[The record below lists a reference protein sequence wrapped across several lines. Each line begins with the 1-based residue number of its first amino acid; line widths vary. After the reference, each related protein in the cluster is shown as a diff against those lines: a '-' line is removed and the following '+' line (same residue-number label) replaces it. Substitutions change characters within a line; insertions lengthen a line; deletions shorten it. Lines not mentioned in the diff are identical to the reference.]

1 MKISWKLTFLLAVIA
16 GIGTWLTL
24 DHRAR
29 GSVESIWHKLSSTVA
44 HADETR
50 SSKVWFPD
58 PSSKPPW
65 DHTITLAAD
74 QAKGIGLRTVAVEQ
88 QTLPTLLR
96 LSGITDYDP
105 ATLTVVRSQ
114 FDCRVDK
121 VLVDLGSVVKV
132 GDPLLELFSTDLAV
146 AKNDYETAVSQHA
159 RDKKVLDYKSP
170 LAETNAIPRKDL
182 IEAQNDE
189 AKSLLQMK
197 LAKDKLL
204 VFGLTEKEISD
215 VPNEDGVKKAKMM
228 LRARAAGFVIKRSA
242 VPGVSYDSKDEL
254 MQIAPLDHLWV
265 RGNVSELDA
274 DKVQKDQKLRVVFP
288 YSSLSLDAKV
298 EYIDKAI
305 DMETRSAKFRASI
318 PNPEGRLKAGMFVR
332 VLLEV
337 SPKPGQTVIP
347 RGAMVSVDR
356 VDYVFAKLPGQEGYK
371 FERRPIIAAIEN
383 NDFVV
388 VSRPTQGDPE
398 LKAADEVVATGSL
411 ILEQMY
417 EDRVTVEGEFVST
430 QPELDERIVP
440 LNPHQAST
448 SVKP

>member
-1 MKISWKLTFLLAVIA
+1 MKISWKLTFSLAVIA
-16 GIGTWLTL
+16 GTGAWLTL
-24 DHRAR
+24 DHWAR
-29 GSVESIWHKLSSTVA
+29 GRVEDLWHKISSSAA
-44 HADETR
+44 HAEETR
-50 SSKVWFPD
+50 SSKVWFPE
-58 PSSKPPW
+58 SSSRVPW
-65 DHTITLAAD
+65 DHTIVLAAD
-74 QAKGIGLRTVAVEQ
+74 QTKGIGLRTVAVEQ

-114 FDCRVDK
+114 FDSRVDK
-121 VLVDLGSVVKV
+121 VLVDLGSVVKP

-159 RDKKVLDYKSP
+159 RDKKVLDYKAP

-189 AKSLLQMK
+189 AKSNLQMK

-204 VFGLTEKEISD
+204 VFGLTEKEIAD
-215 VPNEDGVKKAKMM
+215 VPNEDGVKKAKMI
-228 LRARAAGFVIKRSA
+228 LRSRAAGIVIKRS
-242 VPGVSYDSKDEL
+242 VVRGNYYDSKDEL

-274 DKVQKDQKLRVVFP
+274 DKVQAGQRLKVVFP
-288 YSSLSLDAKV
+288 YSSLTIDAKV
-298 EYIDKAI
+298 EYIDKAV
-305 DMETRSAKFRASI
+305 DMDTRSAKFRASI

-337 SPKPGQTVIP
+337 SPKPAQTVIP

-356 VDYVFAKLPGQEGYK
+356 VDYVFAKQPGSNDK
-371 FERRPIIAAIEN
+371 FERRPIIAATEN

-388 VSRPTQGDPE
+388 VSPPSPGNPE
-398 LKAADEVVATGSL
+398 LKPGDEVVATGSL

-417 EDRVTVEGEFVST
+417 EDRVMVEGEFLST
-430 QPELDERIVP
+430 QPELDEKIVP
-440 LNPHQAST
+440 LNHHDVSI

>member
-1 MKISWKLTFLLAVIA
+1 MKIPWKLTFFLAVIA
-16 GIGTWLTL
+16 GIATWLTL
-24 DHRAR
+24 DHRTR
-29 GSVESIWHKLSSTVA
+29 GHVEDLWHRASSSA
-44 HADETR
+44 GPAEEPR
-50 SSKVWFPD
+50 SSKVWFPE
-58 PSSKPPW
+58 STSQVPW
-65 DHTITLAAD
+65 DHTIELSD
-74 QAKGIGLRTVAVEQ
+74 EQSKGIGVRRRAVEQ

-114 FDCRVDK
+114 FDSRVDK
-121 VLVDLGSVVKV
+121 VLVDLGSVVKP

-159 RDKKVLDYKSP
+159 RDKKVLDYKAP
-170 LAETNAIPRKDL
+170 LAETNSIPRKDL

-189 AKSLLQMK
+189 AKSNLQMK

-204 VFGLTEKEISD
+204 VFGLTEKEIAD
-215 VPNEDGVKKAKMM
+215 VPNEDGVKKARMI
-228 LRARAAGFVIKRSA
+228 LRSRAAGIVIKRS
-242 VPGVSYDSKDEL
+242 VVRGNYYDSKDEL

-274 DKVQKDQKLRVVFP
+274 DKVQVGQRLKVIFP
-288 YSSLSLDAKV
+288 YSTLTIDAKV

-305 DMETRSAKFRASI
+305 DMDTRSAKFRASI
-318 PNPEGRLKAGMFVR
+318 RNPEGRLKAGMFVR

-356 VDYVFAKLPGQEGYK
+356 VDYVFAKQPGTNDK
-371 FERRPIIAAIEN
+371 FERRPIVVVKEN

-388 VSRPTQGDPE
+388 VSQPSPGNPE
-398 LKAADEVVATGSL
+398 LKPGDEVVATGSL

-417 EDRVTVEGEFVST
+417 EDRVMVEGEFLST
-430 QPELDERIVP
+430 QPELDERIGPV
-440 LNPHQAST
+440 NSHETSI

>member
-1 MKISWKLTFLLAVIA
+1 MKISWKLTFLLAVMA
-16 GIGTWLTL
+16 GIGAWLTL
-24 DHRAR
+24 DHGAR
-29 GSVESIWHKLSSTVA
+29 GRVENLWRKVSNSSA
-44 HADETR
+44 HAEDTR
-50 SSKVWFPD
+50 SSKVWFPES
-58 PSSKPPW
+58 SSKVPW
-65 DHTITLAAD
+65 DHTIVLAAD
-74 QAKGIGLRTVAVEQ
+74 QSKGIGLRTVAVEQ

-114 FDCRVDK
+114 FDSRVDK
-121 VLVDLGSVVKV
+121 VLVDLGSVVKP

-159 RDKKVLDYKSP
+159 RDKKVLEYKAP

-189 AKSLLQMK
+189 AKSNLQMK

-204 VFGLTEKEISD
+204 VFGLTEKEIAD
-215 VPNEDGVKKAKMM
+215 VPNEDGVKKAKMI
-228 LRARAAGFVIKRSA
+228 LRSRAAGIVIKRS
-242 VPGVSYDSKDEL
+242 VVRGNYYDSKDEL
-254 MQIAPLDHLWV
+254 MQIAPLEHLWV

-274 DKVQKDQKLRVVFP
+274 DKVQVGQRLTVVFP
-288 YSSLSLDAKV
+288 YSSLTIDGKV

-305 DMETRSAKFRASI
+305 DMDTRSAKFRASI

-337 SPKPGQTVIP
+337 SPKEGQTVIP

-356 VDYVFAKLPGQEGYK
+356 VDYVFAKQPGKNDK
-371 FERRPIIAAIEN
+371 FERRPIVVAKEN

-388 VSRPTQGDPE
+388 VSKPSPGNPE
-398 LKAADEVVATGSL
+398 LKPGDEVVATGSL

-417 EDRVTVEGEFVST
+417 EDRVMVEGEFLST
-430 QPELDERIVP
+430 QPELDEKIVP
-440 LNPHQAST
+440 LNHHEVSI

>member
-1 MKISWKLTFLLAVIA
+1 MKISWKLTFSLAVIA
-16 GIGTWLTL
+16 GTGAWLTL

-29 GSVESIWHKLSSTVA
+29 GRVEDLWHKISSSAA
-44 HADETR
+44 HAEETR
-50 SSKVWFPD
+50 SSKVWFPE
-58 PSSKPPW
+58 SSSRVPW
-65 DHTITLAAD
+65 DHTIVLAAD
-74 QAKGIGLRTVAVEQ
+74 QTKGIGLRTVAVEQ

-114 FDCRVDK
+114 FDSRVDK
-121 VLVDLGSVVKV
+121 VLVDLGSVVKP

-159 RDKKVLDYKSP
+159 RDKKVLDYKAP

-189 AKSLLQMK
+189 AKSNLQMK

-204 VFGLTEKEISD
+204 VFGLTEKEIAD
-215 VPNEDGVKKAKMM
+215 VPNEDGVKKAKMI
-228 LRARAAGFVIKRSA
+228 LRSRAAGIVIKRS
-242 VPGVSYDSKDEL
+242 VVRGNYYDSKDEL

-274 DKVQKDQKLRVVFP
+274 DKVQAGQRLKVVFP
-288 YSSLSLDAKV
+288 YSSLTIDAKV
-298 EYIDKAI
+298 EYVDKAV
-305 DMETRSAKFRASI
+305 DMDTRSAKFRASI

-337 SPKPGQTVIP
+337 SPKPAQTVIP

-356 VDYVFAKLPGQEGYK
+356 VDYVFAKQPGSNDK
-371 FERRPIIAAIEN
+371 FERRPIIAATEN

-388 VSRPTQGDPE
+388 VSPPSPGNPE
-398 LKAADEVVATGSL
+398 LKPGDEVVATGSL

-417 EDRVTVEGEFVST
+417 EDRVMVEGEFLST
-430 QPELDERIVP
+430 QPELDEKFVP
-440 LNPHQAST
+440 PNHHDVSI

>member
-1 MKISWKLTFLLAVIA
+1 MKISWKLTFLLAVMA
-16 GIGTWLTL
+16 GIGAWLTL
-24 DHRAR
+24 DHGAR
-29 GSVESIWHKLSSTVA
+29 GRVENLWRKVSNSSA
-44 HADETR
+44 HAEDTR
-50 SSKVWFPD
+50 SSKVWFLES
-58 PSSKPPW
+58 SSKVPW
-65 DHTITLAAD
+65 DHTIVLAAD
-74 QAKGIGLRTVAVEQ
+74 QSKGIGLRTVAVEQ
-88 QTLPTLLR
+88 QTRPTLLR

-114 FDCRVDK
+114 FDSRVDK
-121 VLVDLGSVVKV
+121 VLVDLGSVVKP

-159 RDKKVLDYKSP
+159 RDKKVLEYKAP

-189 AKSLLQMK
+189 AKSNLQMK

-204 VFGLTEKEISD
+204 VFGLTEKEIAD
-215 VPNEDGVKKAKMM
+215 VPNEDGVKKAKMI
-228 LRARAAGFVIKRSA
+228 LRSRAAGIVIKRS
-242 VPGVSYDSKDEL
+242 VVRGNYYDSKDEL
-254 MQIAPLDHLWV
+254 MQIAPLEHLWV

-274 DKVQKDQKLRVVFP
+274 DKVQVGQRLTVVFP
-288 YSSLSLDAKV
+288 YSSLTIDGKV

-305 DMETRSAKFRASI
+305 DMDSRSAKFRASI

-337 SPKPGQTVIP
+337 SPKEGQTVIP

-356 VDYVFAKLPGQEGYK
+356 VDYVFAKQPGKNDK
-371 FERRPIIAAIEN
+371 FERRPIVVAKEN

-388 VSRPTQGDPE
+388 VSKPSPGNPE
-398 LKAADEVVATGSL
+398 LNPGDEVVATGSL

-417 EDRVTVEGEFVST
+417 EDRVMVEGEFLST
-430 QPELDERIVP
+430 QPELDEKVVP
-440 LNPHQAST
+440 LNHHEVSI

>member
-1 MKISWKLTFLLAVIA
+1 MKISWKLTFLLAVMA
-16 GIGTWLTL
+16 GIGAWLTL
-24 DHRAR
+24 DHGAR
-29 GSVESIWHKLSSTVA
+29 GRVENLWRKVSNSSA
-44 HADETR
+44 HAEDTR
-50 SSKVWFPD
+50 SSKVWFPES
-58 PSSKPPW
+58 SSKVPW
-65 DHTITLAAD
+65 DHTIVLAAD
-74 QAKGIGLRTVAVEQ
+74 QSKGIGLRTVAVEQ

-114 FDCRVDK
+114 FDSRVDK
-121 VLVDLGSVVKV
+121 VLVDLGSVVKP

-159 RDKKVLDYKSP
+159 RDKKVLEYKAP

-189 AKSLLQMK
+189 AKSNLQMK

-204 VFGLTEKEISD
+204 VFGLTEKEIAD
-215 VPNEDGVKKAKMM
+215 VPNEDGVKKAKMI
-228 LRARAAGFVIKRSA
+228 LRSRAAGIVIKRS
-242 VPGVSYDSKDEL
+242 VVRGNYYDSKDEL
-254 MQIAPLDHLWV
+254 MQIAPLEHLWV

-274 DKVQKDQKLRVVFP
+274 DKVQVGQRLTVVFP
-288 YSSLSLDAKV
+288 YSSLTIDGKV

-305 DMETRSAKFRASI
+305 DMDTRSAKFRASI

-337 SPKPGQTVIP
+337 SPKEGQTVIP

-356 VDYVFAKLPGQEGYK
+356 VDYVFAKQPGKNDK
-371 FERRPIIAAIEN
+371 FERRPIVVAKEN

-388 VSRPTQGDPE
+388 VSKPSPGNPE
-398 LKAADEVVATGSL
+398 LKPGDEVVATGSL

-417 EDRVTVEGEFVST
+417 EDRVMVEGEFLST
-430 QPELDERIVP
+430 QPELDEKIVP
-440 LNPHQAST
+440 LNHHDVSI

>member
-29 GSVESIWHKLSSTVA
+29 GRVEDLWHKISSSAA
-44 HADETR
+44 HAEETR
-50 SSKVWFPD
+50 SGKVWFPE
-58 PSSKPPW
+58 SSSRVPW
-65 DHTITLAAD
+65 DHTIVLAAD
-74 QAKGIGLRTVAVEQ
+74 QTKGIGLRTVAVEQ

-96 LSGITDYDP
+96 LSGSTDYDP
-105 ATLTVVRSQ
+105 ATLTVVRAQ
-114 FDCRVDK
+114 FDSRVDN
-121 VLVDLGSVVKV
+121 VLVDLGSVVKP

-159 RDKKVLDYKSP
+159 RDKKVLDYKAP

-189 AKSLLQMK
+189 AKSNLQMK

-204 VFGLTEKEISD
+204 VFGLTEKEIAD
-215 VPNEDGVKKAKMM
+215 VPNEDGVRKAKMI
-228 LRARAAGFVIKRSA
+228 LRSRAAGIVIKRSA
-242 VPGVSYDSKDEL
+242 VRGNYYDSKDEL
-254 MQIAPLDHLWV
+254 MQIAPLEHLWV

-274 DKVQKDQKLRVVFP
+274 DKVQVGQRLKVVFP
-288 YSSLSLDAKV
+288 YSSLTIDAKV

-305 DMETRSAKFRASI
+305 DMDTRSAKFRASI

-356 VDYVFAKLPGQEGYK
+356 VDYVFVKQPGKNER
-371 FERRPIIAAIEN
+371 FERRPIIVATEN

-388 VSRPTQGDPE
+388 VSKPSPGIPE
-398 LKAADEVVATGSL
+398 LKPGDEVVATGSL

-417 EDRVTVEGEFVST
+417 EDRVMVEGEFLST
-430 QPELDERIVP
+430 QPELDEKIVP
-440 LNPHQAST
+440 LNHHDVSI

>member
-1 MKISWKLTFLLAVIA
+1 MKISWKLTFLLAVMA
-16 GIGTWLTL
+16 GIGAWLTL
-24 DHRAR
+24 DHGAR
-29 GSVESIWHKLSSTVA
+29 GRVENLWRKVSNSAA
-44 HADETR
+44 HAEETR
-50 SSKVWFPD
+50 SSKVWFPE
-58 PSSKPPW
+58 PSSKVPW
-65 DHTITLAAD
+65 DHTIVLAAD
-74 QAKGIGLRTVAVEQ
+74 QSKGIGLRTVAVEQ

-114 FDCRVDK
+114 FDSRVDK
-121 VLVDLGSVVKV
+121 VLVDLGSVVKP

-146 AKNDYETAVSQHA
+146 AKNDYETAVSQHD
-159 RDKKVLDYKSP
+159 RDKKVLDYKAP

-189 AKSLLQMK
+189 AKSNLQMK

-204 VFGLTEKEISD
+204 VFGLTEKEIAD
-215 VPNEDGVKKAKMM
+215 VPNEDGVKKAKMI
-228 LRARAAGFVIKRSA
+228 LRSRAAGIVIKRS
-242 VPGVSYDSKDEL
+242 VVRGNYYDSKDEL
-254 MQIAPLDHLWV
+254 MQIAPLEHLWV

-274 DKVQKDQKLRVVFP
+274 DKVQVGQRLTVVFP
-288 YSSLSLDAKV
+288 YSSLTIDGKV

-305 DMETRSAKFRASI
+305 DMDTRSAKFRASI

-337 SPKPGQTVIP
+337 SPKEGQTVIP

-356 VDYVFAKLPGQEGYK
+356 VDYVFAKQPGKNDK
-371 FERRPIIAAIEN
+371 FERRPIVVAKEN

-388 VSRPTQGDPE
+388 VSKPSPGNPE
-398 LKAADEVVATGSL
+398 LKPGDEVVATGSL

-417 EDRVTVEGEFVST
+417 EDRVMVEGEFLST
-430 QPELDERIVP
+430 QPELDEMVVP
-440 LNPHQAST
+440 LNPHEVSI

>member
-1 MKISWKLTFLLAVIA
+1 MKISWKLTFLLAVMA
-16 GIGTWLTL
+16 GIGAWLTL
-24 DHRAR
+24 DHGAR
-29 GSVESIWHKLSSTVA
+29 GRVENLWRKVSNSAA
-44 HADETR
+44 HAEETR
-50 SSKVWFPD
+50 SSKVWFPES
-58 PSSKPPW
+58 SSKVPW
-65 DHTITLAAD
+65 DHTIVLAAD
-74 QAKGIGLRTVAVEQ
+74 QSKGIGLRTVAVEQ

-114 FDCRVDK
+114 FDSRVDK
-121 VLVDLGSVVKV
+121 VLVDLGSVVKP

-159 RDKKVLDYKSP
+159 RDKKVLEYKAP

-189 AKSLLQMK
+189 AKSNLQMK

-204 VFGLTEKEISD
+204 VFGLTEKEIAD
-215 VPNEDGVKKAKMM
+215 VPNEDGVKKAKMI
-228 LRARAAGFVIKRSA
+228 LRSRAAGIVIKRSA
-242 VPGVSYDSKDEL
+242 VRGNYYDSKDEL
-254 MQIAPLDHLWV
+254 MQIAPLEHLWV

-274 DKVQKDQKLRVVFP
+274 DKVQVGQKLKVVFP
-288 YSSLSLDAKV
+288 YSSLTIDGKV

-305 DMETRSAKFRASI
+305 DMDTRSAKFRASI

-337 SPKPGQTVIP
+337 SPKEGQTVIP

-356 VDYVFAKLPGQEGYK
+356 VDYVFAKQPGKNDK
-371 FERRPIIAAIEN
+371 FERRPIVVAKEN

-388 VSRPTQGDPE
+388 VSKPSPGNPE
-398 LKAADEVVATGSL
+398 LKPGDEVVATGSL

-417 EDRVTVEGEFVST
+417 EDRVMVEGEFLST
-430 QPELDERIVP
+430 QPELDEKIVP
-440 LNPHQAST
+440 LNHHDVSI